1 MRRTP
6 RRPAPSQDPPPRR
19 RKIRKRQ
26 AQVVDDPSRRH
37 ERAFLVGI
45 DYGRRT
51 PELRQASIA
60 RDAAS
65 LSGKQKEKNDG
76 DAVLPFDA
84 EASLAELRELAESA
98 GAEVVGEVLQK
109 K

>member
-1 MRRTP
+1 MRI
-6 RRPAPSQDPPPRR
+6 RPAHRLAPSRVPPRRR

-45 DYGRRT
+45 DYGRRA
-51 PELRQASIA
+51 PELKQASLA
-60 RDAAS
+60 REAAS
-65 LSGKQKEKNDG
+65 LSAKPKEKQG
-76 DAVLPFDA
+76 GEAALPFDA

-98 GAEVVGEVLQK
+98 GAEVVGEVLQ
-109 K
+109 